1 MCLLLPPSHPL
12 YLQIPRDAS
21 DAKRAG
27 HADALKREVDVLRR
41 LRGGLNV
48 ACLEDAYEDDA
59 AVHIVMELCTGG
71 ELWHAVGARHYS
83 ERTAASYMR
92 AVLRTLAQ
100 CHAAGILHRD
110 VKPGNFMLLSGDD
123 RAPLK
128 AVDFGLAAFF
138 DPADPVRTDLGLEG
152 TPWYMAPE
160 TLASRVGP
168 EADVWAAGVMAAQL
182 LTGRFPFDDKRSPG
196 APSLSRVWRSILND
210 KLDTSAKHWDGVSDD
225 AKDFVAWLLNRDP
238 AQRPTAAAALGH
250 PWLRGGSTERSTGRQ
265 LPLGV
270 VSRVQRYAAA
280 SAFKRT
286 VLEHIA
292 AELVANAAAT
302 PAPTSCELSAR
313 GAPVVTSPAHGA
325 LAWLFDELGFGDRDA
340 ISRDELLSGLDRLG
354 YRLPSGEGD
363 RLLES
368 LGDTARVTRAALA
381 ASQLDWGAL
390 QARAG
395 KDGWLALARSAF
407 NALDA
412 DGDGVLRRDEIIAC
426 LRSKLPAAEVE
437 SAVAR
442 ALAEACKRDDSIR
455 DGLSFPQFVRMLDAD
470 RDGDAGAL
478 DMYEDRLSSGRGR
491 ECAKSAL
498 ERARSTARSAAT
510 LPAVAETA

>member
-1 MCLLLPPSHPL
+1 
-12 YLQIPRDAS
+12 
-21 DAKRAG
+21 
-27 HADALKREVDVLRR
+27 VDVLRR

-48 ACLEDAYEDDA
+48 ASFEEAFEDDA

-92 AVLRTLAQ
+92 AVLRTLTQ

-110 VKPGNFMLLSGDD
+110 VKPGNFMLLSSDD

-138 DPADPVRTDLGLEG
+138 DPAHPVRDDLGLEG

-160 TLASRVGP
+160 ALASRVGP
-168 EADVWAAGVMAAQL
+168 PADVWAAGVMAAQL

-210 KLDTSAKHWDGVSDD
+210 KLDTAGKGWDGISDD

-238 AQRPTAAAALGH
+238 AARPTAAEALAH
-250 PWLRGGSTERSTGRQ
+250 PWLSGGVAERSTGRQ

-270 VSRVQRYAAA
+270 VARVQRYAAA

-292 AELVANAAAT
+292 AELVAAARAAP
-302 PAPTSCELSAR
+302 PATSCALTAR
-313 GAPVVTSPAHGA
+313 GAPVVTSPGDGA

-340 ISRDELLSGLDRLG
+340 ISRDELLDGLDRLG
-354 YRLPSGEGD
+354 YRLPPGEAD
-363 RLLES
+363 RVLES
-368 LGDTARVTRAALA
+368 LGDSARVTRAALA

-390 QARAG
+390 QADAG
-395 KDGWLALARSAF
+395 AADWSALARAAF
-407 NALDA
+407 AKLDA
-412 DGDGVLRRDEIIAC
+412 DGDGVLRRGDIVNCIAS
-426 LRSKLPAAEVE
+426 RLPAAEVDA
-437 SAVAR
+437 AVRA

-455 DGLSFPQFVRMLDAD
+455 DGLSFPQFCAMLAADA
-470 RDGDAGAL
+470 GADAGAL
-478 DMYEDRLSSGRGR
+478 ALYEDRLSSGRGR
-491 ECAKSAL
+491 DCARVAL
-498 ERARSTARSAAT
+498 ERARSTARSAG
-510 LPAVAETA
+510 LPVVAETA